1 MTGPAEG
8 GPTVRRIVL
17 GNQLR
22 RLREARSISREAAGE
37 VIRGSES
44 KISRMELGRVS
55 LKERDIT
62 DLLGLYGVED
72 EQERETLLVMAR
84 HANEAGWWHSYGELV
99 PSWFQNYVGLEEAAT
114 RIQTYEVRMI
124 PGLLQTGDYAWWV
137 VKQGLPEA
145 SDAEVHHRT
154 RLRLDRQKVLDTA
167 KVWAV
172 IDEAALHRIIGNPEV
187 MREQLRHL
195 LRLIEDNAIT
205 FQIVPF
211 SVGNY
216 SAENAFTLLR
226 FAETELPDIVYLEY
240 LNGSLYLDK
249 RSAVEL
255 YAKVTHRLAVEA
267 DTPENSADRLSRRI
281 STL

>member
-22 RLREARSISREAAGE
+22 RLREARSITREAAGE

-62 DLLGLYGVED
+62 DLLHVYGVED
-72 EQERETLLVMAR
+72 ERERETLLAMAR
-84 HANEAGWWHSYGELV
+84 NANEPGWWHTYGELV
-99 PSWFQNYVGLEEAAT
+99 PSWFQNYVGLEEAAA
-114 RIQTYEVRMI
+114 RIQTYEVRMV

-195 LRLIEDNAIT
+195 LRLIEQNAIT

-249 RSAVEL
+249 RSEVEL

-267 DTPENSADRLSRRI
+267 DTPENSAERLSRRI

>member
-22 RLREARSISREAAGE
+22 RLREARSITREAAGE

-62 DLLGLYGVED
+62 DLLDVYGVED
-72 EQERETLLVMAR
+72 ERERETLLAMAR
-84 HANEAGWWHSYGELV
+84 HANEPGWWHSYGELV

-195 LRLIEDNAIT
+195 LRLIEQNAIT

-249 RSAVEL
+249 RSEVEL

-267 DTPENSADRLSRRI
+267 DTPENSAERLSRRI

>member
-1 MTGPAEG
+1 M
-8 GPTVRRIVL
+8 L

-22 RLREARSISREAAGE
+22 GLREARSISREAAGE

-55 LKERDIT
+55 LKERDIN
-62 DLLGLYGVED
+62 DLLDLYGVEQ
-72 EQERETLLVMAR
+72 EQERESLLAMTR

-124 PGLLQTGDYAWWV
+124 PGLLQTGNYAWWV

-145 SDAEVHHRT
+145 SDAEIHHRT
-154 RLRLDRQKVLDTA
+154 RLRLARQKVLDTA

-195 LRLIEDNAIT
+195 LQLIEDNAIT

-249 RSAVEL
+249 RSEVEL

-267 DTPENSADRLSRRI
+267 DTPENSADRLSQRI
-281 STL
+281 RTL